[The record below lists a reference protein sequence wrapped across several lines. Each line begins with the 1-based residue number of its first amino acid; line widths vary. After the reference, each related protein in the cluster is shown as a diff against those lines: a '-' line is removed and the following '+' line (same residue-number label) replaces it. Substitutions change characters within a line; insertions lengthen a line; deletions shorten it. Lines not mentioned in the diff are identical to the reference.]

1 MKLVSTVV
9 VIVSD
14 SMHYLIVCLNSHCIV
29 VHRLEMYR
37 QRYLNNYSIVFFHV
51 DSGTWTK
58 PSVQGIP
65 PLPRSLHSATVIGSR
80 LVSVM

>member
-1 MKLVSTVV
+1 MDVASVTSGCMKLVSTVV

-37 QRYLNNYSIVFFHV
+37 QRYINNYSIVFFSCRQWNL
-51 DSGTWTK
+51 D
-58 PSVQGIP
+58 
-65 PLPRSLHSATVIGSR
+65 
-80 LVSVM
+80 